1 MMYIKCM
8 VFRKV
13 VTMARE
19 VKRININVP
28 VETLERIDTYADNMS
43 INRTSAILVL
53 LSQAMDSQ
61 KAVSDLG
68 ELLKLYQEEQT
79 KTSKAE

>member
-13 VTMARE
+13 VVMARE

-53 LSQAMDSQ
+53 LSQAMNSQ
-61 KAVSDLG
+61 KAMSDLG

>member
-1 MMYIKCM
+1 MYIKCM

-13 VTMARE
+13 VVMARE

-53 LSQAMDSQ
+53 LSQALDSQ
-61 KAVSDLG
+61 KAMSNLG
-68 ELLKLYQEEQT
+68 ELIKLYQEEQK
-79 KTSKAE
+79 KTDKAE